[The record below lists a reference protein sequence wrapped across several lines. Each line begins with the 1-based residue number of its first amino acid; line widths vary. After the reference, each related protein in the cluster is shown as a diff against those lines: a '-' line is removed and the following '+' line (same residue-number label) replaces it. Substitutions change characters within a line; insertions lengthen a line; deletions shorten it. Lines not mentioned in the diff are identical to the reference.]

1 MAPVLTLGHRRSA
14 PDRFETLMRPH
25 FDALYA
31 SARRFALNEADA
43 EDLVQDVCV
52 KAFQNIDDLERMEHP
67 RAWLLRVLY
76 HQFVDRQRVSS
87 RAPSDLASSID
98 ADAAVTLAD
107 DDEKQPERQAER
119 MLRVERVLGAMAL
132 LDSEQCALLAMHDV
146 DGFSISELSELTEL
160 PENTIKSQ
168 LYRTRSKL
176 GRLLK
181 NKQLKSV
188 KLKLV
193 GGSA

>member
-1 MAPVLTLGHRRSA
+1 MARVLNFRSRRSA

-31 SARRFALNEADA
+31 SARRFTMNNEDA
-43 EDLVQDVCV
+43 EDLVQDVCM
-52 KAFQNIDDLERMEHP
+52 KAFLNIDELQTMEHK

-76 HQFVDRQRVSS
+76 HQFIDRQRASS
-87 RAPSDLASSID
+87 RAPSELASSID
-98 ADAAVTLAD
+98 DGGTIVLTDDAN
-107 DDEKQPERQAER
+107 KQPEQEAER

-132 LDSEQCALLAMHDV
+132 LDKEQCSLLAMHDI
-146 DGFSISELSELTEL
+146 DGFSVAELSKLTDL

-168 LYRTRSKL
+168 LFRIRAKL

-181 NKQLKSV
+181 NKKLKSV
-188 KLKLV
+188 RLKLV
-193 GGSA
+193 GDSA

>member
-1 MAPVLTLGHRRSA
+1 MARVFNFGKRRSA
-14 PDRFETLMRPH
+14 PDQFEALMRPH

-31 SARRFALNEADA
+31 SARRFAMNNEDA
-43 EDLVQDVCV
+43 EDLVQEVCM
-52 KAFQNIDDLERMEHP
+52 KAFLNIEDLQTMAYM

-76 HQFVDRQRVSS
+76 HQFVDRQRASS
-87 RAPSDLASSID
+87 RAPSELARSID
-98 ADAAVTLAD
+98 DGDTIGLTEDAN
-107 DDEKQPERQAER
+107 KQPEEQTER

-132 LDSEQCALLAMHDV
+132 LDKEHCSLLAMHDI
-146 DGFSISELSELTEL
+146 DGFSVAELSKLTDL

-168 LYRTRSKL
+168 LFRTRAKL

-193 GGSA
+193 GDSA

>member
-1 MAPVLTLGHRRSA
+1 MAPVLTFSDRRSA

-31 SARRFALNEADA
+31 SARRFAMNEADA

-52 KAFQNIDDLERMEHP
+52 KAFQNIEDLEQMEHP

-76 HQFVDRQRVSS
+76 HQFVDRQRVNS
-87 RAPSDLASSID
+87 RAPSELAGSLD
-98 ADAAVTLAD
+98 ADATATLAD
-107 DDEKQPERQAER
+107 DDEQQPERQAER

-132 LDSEQCALLAMHDV
+132 LDSEHCALLAMHDV
-146 DGFSISELSELTEL
+146 DGFTIKELSDLTEL

-176 GRLLK
+176 GRLLR